1 MKRSINPLLL
11 TFFFFLLFPIFALA
25 GEINEEEVK
34 TKLPNLLGANNVG
47 KEFWFSIPPCYEETY
62 GNNFIRL
69 YVTSPYRT
77 LVIVESPGKGL
88 YRQKMTIP
96 NDVIEFQISPQEG
109 QPYTKRPSDK
119 EVPDNVYPG
128 FGLHVYAN
136 DPIVVYAVVRF
147 RATSDGF
154 LAIPVSSLGK
164 EYIVAGYPVDPMF
177 KAVWN
182 YPLPN
187 ICVIVAPYDQT
198 KVRFTLGGNSI
209 TKTAGGLRPGQTVEK
224 TLNRGDVFVISTEG
238 DASDLT
244 GSRVVAN
251 KPVAVV
257 TGNQCTNIPNGN
269 QWCDY
274 TVEMDLPTFTW
285 GKDYHIPNTSK
296 LPKRR
301 YSPLLRIFAKEKNT
315 TLYRDGQ
322 EFAFLKSTTGTE
334 GNGWLETRM
343 NPVMVPKQHYPVVIS
358 GDKPI
363 GVTLYNPGVQED
375 QFAGLNPNSDP
386 FVMVITPLQQY
397 QKEITFCTPAT
408 F

>member
-1 MKRSINPLLL
+1 MKVLFKTSILVIFLMSL
-11 TFFFFLLFPIFALA
+11 GLSFTFSE
-25 GEINEEEVK
+25 EINEEEIK
-34 TKLPNLLGANNVG
+34 TKLPKLLGANNVG
-47 KEFWFSIPPCYEETY
+47 KEFWFSIPPCLEDESY
-62 GNNFIRL
+62 GFPNFIRI
-69 YVTSPYRT
+69 YITSPYRT
-77 LVIVESPGKGL
+77 KVIVETFAGYNAPP
-88 YRQKMTIP
+88 KMTIP
-96 NDVIEFQISPQEG
+96 NDVIEFTLTPVEG
-109 QPYTKRPSDK
+109 QPYTRSYHQREFEDQLVVGK
-119 EVPDNVYPG
+119 G
-128 FGLHVYAN
+128 IHVLAD
-136 DPIVVYAVVRF
+136 DPIVVYVVVRY
-147 RATSDGF
+147 RYTSDGF

-164 EYIVAGYPVDPMF
+164 EYIIAGYGVDPMF
-177 KAVWN
+177 QSFGV
-182 YPLPN
+182 YIPGY
-187 ICVIVAPYDQT
+187 CSIVGVFDQT
-198 KVRFTLGGNSI
+198 TVRFTLGGNAI
-209 TKTAGGLRPGQTVEK
+209 TQTAGGLRPGQTVQFV
-224 TLNRGDVFVISTEG
+224 LNKGDVYLVSTLG
-238 DASDLT
+238 PGSDLT
-244 GSRVVAN
+244 GSRIVAN

-343 NPVMVPKQHYPVVIS
+343 NPAMVPQQHYPVVIS

-375 QFAGLNPNSDP
+375 GYPPPNSDP
-386 FVMVITPLQQY
+386 FTMAMTPLQQY